1 MKQKKNKVVQPV
13 ICSVVKGISG
23 QGIKDKD
30 IWITISSSAPSF
42 KQYWDY

>member
-23 QGIKDKD
+23 QGIKRGR
-30 IWITISSSAPSF
+30 
-42 KQYWDY
+42 